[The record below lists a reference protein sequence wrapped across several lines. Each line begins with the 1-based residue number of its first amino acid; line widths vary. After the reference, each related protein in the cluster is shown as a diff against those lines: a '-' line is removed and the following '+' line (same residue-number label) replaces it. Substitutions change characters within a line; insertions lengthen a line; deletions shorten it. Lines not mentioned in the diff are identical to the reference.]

1 MIPFFEKF
9 SKEKK
14 RFIFSMDCNVGYFKD
29 RQFILS
35 EGELDDSFYIIL
47 GGAVRVSRENP
58 DGPELRKSHTR
69 KRSGKVSKLK
79 PGTVFGELSFVNK
92 RPRSSTLLSE
102 DEVSLIKMDGAMIER
117 LNPVLLN

>member
-1 MIPFFEKF
+1 MIPSFEKF

-14 RFIFSMDCNVGYFKD
+14 RFIFSMDCNVGYFND
-29 RQFILS
+29 GQFILS
-35 EGELDDSFYIIL
+35 EGELDNSFYIIL

-58 DGPELRKSHTR
+58 DGPERRKSHTR

-79 PGTVFGELSFVNK
+79 PGTVFAELSFVNK
-92 RPRSSTLLSE
+92 RPRSTTLLSE
-102 DEVSLIKMDGAMIER
+102 NEVSLIKMDGAMIER

>member
-1 MIPFFEKF
+1 MKFEKVLKCFEMIPFFEKF

-14 RFIFSMDCNVGYFKD
+14 RFIASMDCNVGYFND
-29 RQFILS
+29 GQFILS

-69 KRSGKVSKLK
+69 KRSG
-79 PGTVFGELSFVNK
+79 TATF
-92 RPRSSTLLSE
+92 
-102 DEVSLIKMDGAMIER
+102 
-117 LNPVLLN
+117 